1 MMLQEGFTVL
11 VIGMTTVLAF
21 LVFLVVLIHMMG
33 RFVAWFIPP
42 SQPTTVFSVSSD
54 EESLVVAIAAARRA
68 RG

>member
-21 LVFLVVLIHMMG
+21 LVVLVGLIYLMG

-42 SQPTTVFSVSSD
+42 SQPTTVFPVSSD
-54 EESLVVAIAAARRA
+54 EECLVVAIAAARRA